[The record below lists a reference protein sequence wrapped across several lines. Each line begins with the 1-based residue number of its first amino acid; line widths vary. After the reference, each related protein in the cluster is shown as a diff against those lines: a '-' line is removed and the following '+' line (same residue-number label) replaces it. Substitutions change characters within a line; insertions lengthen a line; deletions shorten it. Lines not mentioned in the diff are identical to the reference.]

1 MLTDWSSL
9 LWLIVVIAAIPVTLW
24 LLKRT
29 PMAQAALPGAART
42 VSVLPLSGS
51 QRLVTIEV
59 GQGNERQWLLL
70 GVSPQGISKLHTMAP
85 QDTPEPAGAAQATPA
100 SLLRRLRP
108 HAGNRDAR

>member
-9 LWLIVVIAAIPVTLW
+9 LWLVVVVAAIPVTLW

-29 PMAQAALPGAART
+29 PLAQAALPGVART
-42 VSVLPLSGS
+42 VSVLPLSSS

-85 QDTPEPAGAAQATPA
+85 QDAPELASAGQATPA
-100 SLLRRLRP
+100 SLLRRIRT
-108 HAGNRDAR
+108 HAGNPDAR